1 MVKASLYNY
10 RQSPR
15 KVRLIANLVKG
26 KSADKA
32 VSLLNFT
39 VKEASGPVSKLI
51 QSALANAKNNFN
63 LDAKDLIVKEIQ
75 VNGGAT
81 LRRNTPG
88 ARGRAF
94 PIRKRTSHI
103 TLVLDSKPSKKEIR
117 DSRLEISKDKE
128 KGGEKK
134 AKAGVSNLQSPI
146 SSSSK

>member
-15 KVRLIANLVKG
+15 KVRLVANLVKG
-26 KSADKA
+26 KQVEKA

-51 QSALANAKNNFN
+51 QSAVANAKNNFN
-63 LDAKDLIVKEIQ
+63 LDAKDLFVKEIQ
-75 VNGGAT
+75 VNPGYV

-103 TLVLDSKPSKKEIR
+103 TLVLDTKGAGKSANTEKIEGKNQEGVEKKPKTKAKTSKKTN
-117 DSRLEISKDKE
+117 S
-128 KGGEKK
+128 
-134 AKAGVSNLQSPI
+134 
-146 SSSSK
+146 

>member
-26 KSADKA
+26 KQVERA

-51 QSALANAKNNFN
+51 QSAVANAKNNFN
-63 LDAKDLIVKEIQ
+63 LDTKDLFVKEIQ
-75 VNGGAT
+75 VNAGYA
-81 LRRNTPG
+81 LKRNTPG

-94 PIRKRTSHI
+94 PLRKRTSHI
-103 TLVLDSKPSKKEIR
+103 TLVLDTKAAKKQ
-117 DSRLEISKDKE
+117 KE
-128 KGGEKK
+128 VK
-134 AKAGVSNLQSPI
+134 AKKV
-146 SSSSK
+146 KEETK